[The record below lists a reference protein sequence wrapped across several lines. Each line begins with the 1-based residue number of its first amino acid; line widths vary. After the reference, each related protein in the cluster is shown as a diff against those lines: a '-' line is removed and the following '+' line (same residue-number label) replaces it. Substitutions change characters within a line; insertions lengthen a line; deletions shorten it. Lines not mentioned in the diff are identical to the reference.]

1 MMKGQKMSQPSK
13 RELVERLRHRY
24 LHGSRAEKTKVLDE
38 FVAVT
43 GLHRKSA
50 IRTLR
55 QGYQRGREP
64 RGRPRTYTGASVA
77 ALETVWR
84 VCGCICGKRLQPFLR
99 EVVPILE
106 AHGELQLDAGTRQ
119 LLLQMSAATID
130 RKLRPHRMQQG
141 RGLSTTKPGTLLKH
155 SIPVRTFTEWDDV
168 KPGFVEIDLVAHC
181 GETVAGEYLNT
192 LTATDIATGW
202 TECFLLRQRNQRAVK
217 AMMSSLRQ
225 RLPFPLLGVDSDN
238 DSIFINH
245 LLKGYLEK
253 NHVTFT
259 RSRPWK
265 KNDQAWVEQKNGAV
279 VRGTIGYR
287 RYTSPAAAVL
297 LEAIHADLHLYVNY
311 FQPVLKLVEKRR
323 DGAKIYKRYDPAQT
337 PYQRTMANESVS
349 ALRKVRLQQA
359 YRPLNPAQLRRQ
371 IDDNLR
377 RLWHLP
383 E

>member
-1 MMKGQKMSQPSK
+1 MMKGQKMSQQSK